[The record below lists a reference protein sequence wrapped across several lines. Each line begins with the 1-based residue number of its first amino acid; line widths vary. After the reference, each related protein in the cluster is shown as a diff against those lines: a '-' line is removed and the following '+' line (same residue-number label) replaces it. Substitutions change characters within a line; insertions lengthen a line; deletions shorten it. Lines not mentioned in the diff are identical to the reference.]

1 VKVTVAVGVVET
13 DLVGVEEN
21 VALGGIVVVLIV
33 GMGFVRE
40 GVGVDVLVEEGVAE
54 GEGVPVLMVG
64 SGINWVEVKVDVR
77 IKVLVLVGELVNV
90 AVL

>member
-1 VKVTVAVGVVET
+1 M
-13 DLVGVEEN
+13 
-21 VALGGIVVVLIV
+21 ALGGIVVVLIV

>member
-1 VKVTVAVGVVET
+1 MKVTVAVGVVET

-40 GVGVDVLVEEGVAE
+40 GVGVDV
-54 GEGVPVLMVG
+54 
-64 SGINWVEVKVDVR
+64 R